1 MTTPETRLLILSM
14 RRMDLVNEC
23 EKLRLGSLAK
33 GLYAII
39 MLAHTRRGPV
49 CVRCALLRLNVAQFW
64 LAPIERNAAE
74 VVWMRAAYSMLLGA
88 GPEIHGQDEV
98 ARDFAVS

>member
-1 MTTPETRLLILSM
+1 
-14 RRMDLVNEC
+14 MDPVNEC
-23 EKLRLGSLAK
+23 QKLRLGSLAK

-49 CVRCALLRLNVAQFW
+49 CVRGALPSLNVAQFW
-64 LAPIERNAAE
+64 LVPIERNAAE
-74 VVWMRAAYSMLLGA
+74 VVWMKTAYSMLLGA
-88 GPEIHGQDEV
+88 MPEIHGQDEV